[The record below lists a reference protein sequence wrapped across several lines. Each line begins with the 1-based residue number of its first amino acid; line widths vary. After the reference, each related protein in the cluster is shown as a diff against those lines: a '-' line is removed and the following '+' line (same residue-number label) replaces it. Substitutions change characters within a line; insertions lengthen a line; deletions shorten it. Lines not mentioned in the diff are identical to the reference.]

1 MTTADP
7 FRGISIFLTVIDAA
21 SFTVAAQRLDMSKS
35 GVAKSISRLETTLGT
50 RLFHRTTRSLTLTD
64 EGSRFSEGCRRSLNE
79 LKQAQALLLAQQQAL
94 SGRLR
99 VSLPMVLGQKW
110 VLPALLEI
118 ARSHPALEL
127 DINLTDRPV
136 DLVEEGVDLAIR
148 IGPLQDSAT
157 LVAKP
162 LGVQRA
168 VLCAAPEYL
177 QAHGYP
183 RSLDELHSHAC
194 ITFGSGAQSRAWYF
208 RDQQGHG
215 YPMDIRGRIGLND
228 SGAILIATLAGFG
241 VALIAD
247 WLVNEHLATGK
258 LAVVLPEVETV
269 GFPIHA
275 VWQRNQLL
283 SPKVRHVVDLLAER
297 FLPDQP
303 WEVKAGGA

>member
-1 MTTADP
+1 MNAPDP
-7 FRGISIFLTVIDAA
+7 FSGISIFLEVIEAG
-21 SFTVAAQRLDMSKS
+21 SFTTAAERLDMSKS

-64 EGSRFSEGCRRSLNE
+64 EGTRFSEGCRRSLNE
-79 LKQAQALLLAQQQAL
+79 LKQAQTLLLAQQQEL

-99 VSLPMVLGQKW
+99 VTLPMVLGKKW

-118 ARSHPALEL
+118 AQRHPALEL
-127 DINLTDRPV
+127 DINLTDRLV

-148 IGPLQDSAT
+148 IGPLHDSAT
-157 LVAKP
+157 LIAKP

-177 QAHGYP
+177 ETHGHP

-194 ITFGSGAQSRAWYF
+194 VTFGSGGQSRSWHF
-208 RDQQGHG
+208 LDENGHNHSLA
-215 YPMDIRGRIGLND
+215 IRGRIGLND
-228 SGAILIATLAGFG
+228 SGAILVATLAGFG
-241 VALIAD
+241 IALIAD
-247 WLVNEHLATGK
+247 WLVNEHLKAGR
-258 LAVVLPEVETV
+258 LVAILPEVRTV

-297 FLPDQP
+297 FVPQQP
-303 WEVKAGGA
+303 WEVKSA